1 MFLYDSV
8 WSIFSILPGLL
19 FSHIFLVETYS
30 YLHLKKLDAI
40 ISPGLNVKRFLP
52 SQNLVQSYTYFFTV
66 QRI

>member
-1 MFLYDSV
+1 MENRKIFFYDSV
-8 WSIFSILPGLL
+8 RSNFSVIFSNIFGVNLLL
-19 FSHIFLVETYS
+19 FPSKNF
-30 YLHLKKLDAI
+30 DAI